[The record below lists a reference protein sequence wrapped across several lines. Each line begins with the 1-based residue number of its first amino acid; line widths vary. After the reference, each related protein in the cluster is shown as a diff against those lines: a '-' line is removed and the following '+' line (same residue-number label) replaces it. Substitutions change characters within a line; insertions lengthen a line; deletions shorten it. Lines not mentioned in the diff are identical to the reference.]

1 LPHGVIVVHDDV
13 MQLDAFVA
21 QLRRDLEA
29 AAEGGGPEVAEAA
42 ARLVRALEAAVR
54 LVLLDALGS
63 GVAEINAALA
73 ARTEDLGAVVTADL
87 RLRGRDPELVLDVV
101 PLPAEGSSDSEPT
114 RVDLSSQS
122 FEVDDDGNV
131 TRVTLRLPEG
141 LKSMVDSAAGI
152 AGTSLN
158 SYISRTLSEALRTG
172 LPAGP
177 VPPAGPGSR
186 ARKSGTRVKGW
197 VR

>member
-1 LPHGVIVVHDDV
+1 

-21 QLRRDLEA
+21 QLRRDLAA
-29 AAEGGGPEVAEAA
+29 AAEGGGPEVADAA
-42 ARLVRALEAAVR
+42 ARLARALEAAVR

-63 GVAEINAALA
+63 GVAELNAALA
-73 ARTEDLGAVVTADL
+73 AQADALGAVVTADL
-87 RLRGRDPELVLDVV
+87 RLRGRDPQLIVDVT
-101 PLPAEGSSDSEPT
+101 PIENAAADPEPT

-141 LKSMVDSAAGI
+141 LKTMIDSAAGI

-158 SYISRTLSEALRTG
+158 SYVSRTLSDALRG
-172 LPAGP
+172 G
-177 VPPAGPGSR
+177 PPAPPTPPPGSR
-186 ARKSGTRVKGW
+186 TRKSGSRVKGW
-197 VR
+197 VK

>member
-1 LPHGVIVVHDDV
+1 

-21 QLRRDLEA
+21 QLRRDLAA
-29 AAEGGGPEVAEAA
+29 AAEGGGPEVADAA
-42 ARLVRALEAAVR
+42 ARLARSLEPAVR

-63 GVAEINAALA
+63 GVAELNAALA
-73 ARTEDLGAVVTADL
+73 AQTDALGAVITADL
-87 RLRGRDPELVLDVV
+87 RLRGRDPELIVDVT
-101 PLPAEGSSDSEPT
+101 PIEHEQAADSEPT

-141 LKSMVDSAAGI
+141 LKSMIDSAAGI

-158 SYISRTLSEALRTG
+158 SYVSRTLSDALR
-172 LPAGP
+172 AGP
-177 VPPAGPGSR
+177 PSPPFAPGTPGTPGAPGARS
-186 ARKSGTRVKGW
+186 RKSGSRVKGW
-197 VR
+197 VK